1 MQKLV
6 QGVQVSCASLARR
19 IWLFPLTF
27 SSLGKTS
34 ALHNFFFQSTD
45 FLNPLCG
52 HLPDGMIRLTAALLA
67 ILPLAVAQNST
78 GNSSLY
84 NAYSPPKYPSPW
96 GEGLGDWD
104 DAYQQAR
111 DFVSQ
116 LTLTEKVN
124 LTTGVGWQ
132 SEKCVGNVGSIP
144 RLAFRSLC
152 LQDSP
157 LGVRFKDFASAFPTQ
172 LTIAATWDRQAFYDR
187 GFDMGSEHRDSG
199 IDIQLG
205 PVVGPLGRFA
215 EGGRNWEGF
224 APDPVLSGIAVAE
237 TIKGIQAAGVM
248 ACTKHYI
255 VNEQEHFRQGPP
267 PVGLKESLSS
277 NLDDK
282 TMHELYLWP
291 FADAVKAGTAT
302 IMCSYNQINSRFIHW

>member
-27 SSLGKTS
+27 SSFGRTS
-34 ALHNFFFQSTD
+34 ALYNFFSQSTD

-52 HLPDGMIRLTAALLA
+52 HLPHGMIPLTAALLA
-67 ILPLAVAQNST
+67 VLPLAVAQNST

-104 DAYQQAR
+104 DAYRQAR